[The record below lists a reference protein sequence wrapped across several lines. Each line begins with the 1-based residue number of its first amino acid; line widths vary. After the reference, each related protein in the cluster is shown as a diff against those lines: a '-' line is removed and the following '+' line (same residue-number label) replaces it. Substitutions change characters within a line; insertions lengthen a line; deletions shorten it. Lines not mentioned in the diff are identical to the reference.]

1 MLTCSPFPSLSPAPS
16 PLCPSPSLPP
26 PLHFFLSLCPPNPKT
41 PQAPTLTSGTCPVFA
56 VGDVTH
62 CGYGRIMV
70 ADNMAKACVKNV
82 LKVVANKPMTKVY
95 NTTKK
100 PFLPV
105 LAALGRTN
113 GVASIPWVN
122 KWLARKVYLSLF
134 PSPPLDLTPSFP
146 PSLPPSLPPSSSPPR
161 LSRSLSRALCRSLS
175 LARPCPPPALL
186 SLSTQAARKNFTWQ
200 FPHKHINSF

>member
-1 MLTCSPFPSLSPAPS
+1 MLTCSPFPSLSPVPS

-82 LKVVANKPMTKVY
+82 LKVVASKPMTMVY

-105 LAALGRTN
+105 LASLGRTN

-134 PSPPLDLTPSFP
+134 PSPP
-146 PSLPPSLPPSSSPPR
+146 R
-161 LSRSLSRALCRSLS
+161 LSHSLSRALCRSLS